1 MRFIFWNIRGF
12 GHAGRRTQLK
22 EFIREEGIDVV
33 GLQETIKADFSHR
46 DLLAVDPLERFAWQW
61 VPAVGHSGGLLLG
74 INQVCCEVVS
84 WDAGRFFLS
93 AHVRHRATLRKWEVI
108 VVYGPANHSHSQE
121 FLDEL

>member
-1 MRFIFWNIRGF
+1 M
-12 GHAGRRTQLK
+12 K
-22 EFIREEGIDVV
+22 EFVREEGIDVV
-33 GLQETIKADFSHR
+33 GLQETIQADFSHR

-93 AHVRHRATLRKWEVI
+93 AHVRHRATLHEWEVI
-108 VVYGPANHSHSQE
+108 VV
-121 FLDEL
+121 

>member
-1 MRFIFWNIRGF
+1 M
-12 GHAGRRTQLK
+12 K
-22 EFIREEGIDVV
+22 EFVREEGIDVV
-33 GLQETIKADFSHR
+33 GLQETIKTDFSHR

-93 AHVRHRATLRKWEVI
+93 AHVRHRATLHEWEVI
-108 VVYGPANHSHSQE
+108 VV
-121 FLDEL
+121 